1 MKNLLLLFFFLTVL
15 TLFSQE
21 GWQFYCD
28 NQSTVTTVISSD
40 VNLDG
45 SIDECDYF
53 SAGILV
59 CPNSEWAPYFLEDIE
74 GLGSQEKAR
83 SILNLMPVLNS

>member
-1 MKNLLLLFFFLTVL
+1 MNLIA
-15 TLFSQE
+15 FSQE

-28 NQSTVTTVISSD
+28 NQSEMISVIASD
-40 VNLDG
+40 VNLDN

-59 CPNSEWAPYFLEDIE
+59 VKFRIDILFL
-74 GLGSQEKAR
+74 GRVR
-83 SILNLMPVLNS
+83 SFSL

>member
-1 MKNLLLLFFFLTVL
+1 MKNLILFNTPYESYC
-15 TLFSQE
+15 FSQE

-28 NQSTVTTVISSD
+28 NQSEMISVIASD
-40 VNLDG
+40 VNPDN

-59 CPNSEWAPYFLEDIE
+59 CPNSELTSY
-74 GLGSQEKAR
+74 LGRVR
-83 SILNLMPVLNS
+83 SFSL